1 MQRKY
6 VIINNEIDNRIKIVD
21 CDGFAFSDAKSVKG
35 AVIGALVLG
44 IRLKDIDFNGN
55 YVPIKEC
62 LEVVM

>member
-1 MQRKY
+1 MSRKY
-6 VIINNEIDNRIKIVD
+6 TITNDETDGRIKVID
-21 CDGFAFSDAKSVKG
+21 CDGFAFSDAESVKG

-62 LEVVM
+62 LQVVM

>member
-21 CDGFAFSDAKSVKG
+21 CDGFAFSDAETVKG
-35 AVIGALVLG
+35 AVIGALALG
-44 IRLKDIDFNGN
+44 IRLRDIDFNGY